1 MSDARTHRL
10 MPETTFAGRFRVDR
24 VIGEGAMGTV
34 YLAIEDL
41 EGGEE
46 RPCALKVL
54 KPSHASAESKHRERF
69 AREAR
74 VGDRIGSPHVVKVFD
89 AGYDEATGLDWL
101 AMELLEGLS
110 LTLYLD
116 RRDPSPTV
124 RRRLL
129 RQLFEAIAAAHR
141 AGVIHRDL
149 KPDNLFVVDIDGEPS
164 LKVLDFGVAKTLRAS
179 MVASATEGG
188 LGTPLWTAPEQG
200 KRGVIQPS
208 VDVWALGLL
217 TFYLLSGK
225 VYWYYANQP
234 SASMLDIAQEMLRAP
249 IAAAST
255 RAEQLEVAD
264 RIPALLDDWFAHC
277 VVRDPAERFEDADQA
292 HAALEEV
299 LAGRPSTRPP
309 SAKDHGSEA
318 STPSSDGEAATSGSP
333 PSSATATDED
343 PKGAP
348 VALIVALLVVLLAL
362 GLAMADSFSWI
373 FR

>member
-164 LKVLDFGVAKTLRAS
+164 LKVLDFGVAKTLRA
-179 MVASATEGG
+179 
-188 LGTPLWTAPEQG
+188 
-200 KRGVIQPS
+200 
-208 VDVWALGLL
+208 
-217 TFYLLSGK
+217 
-225 VYWYYANQP
+225 
-234 SASMLDIAQEMLRAP
+234 
-249 IAAAST
+249 
-255 RAEQLEVAD
+255 
-264 RIPALLDDWFAHC
+264 
-277 VVRDPAERFEDADQA
+277 
-292 HAALEEV
+292 
-299 LAGRPSTRPP
+299 
-309 SAKDHGSEA
+309 
-318 STPSSDGEAATSGSP
+318 
-333 PSSATATDED
+333 
-343 PKGAP
+343 
-348 VALIVALLVVLLAL
+348 
-362 GLAMADSFSWI
+362 
-373 FR
+373 